1 MDAKSKASD
10 TIPENFAGL
19 EAAADFWDDHDLADY
34 WDQTS
39 GVRFEV
45 DVDRCVILVPLEQ
58 SVARQLADVARK
70 QGLST
75 ETLANLWL
83 SERLQK
89 AKVPA

>member
-1 MDAKSKASD
+1 MNEKSKTD
-10 TIPENFAGL
+10 DLIPENFESL
-19 EAAADFWDDHDLADY
+19 EAAADFWDDHDFSDY

-39 GVRFEV
+39 EVTFDV
-45 DVDRCVILVPLEQ
+45 DVDRRVILVPLEQ
-58 SVARQLADVARK
+58 SLARQLADVARK

-89 AKVPA
+89 AEVPA